1 MMLARH
7 LNQQTL
13 QQYQQTIPYRFQQ
26 QTPKAYLVLHQLQ
39 TPTKQTAINAV
50 QIHIDTIIAP
60 TLHLHWN
67 LNPHLR
73 LLQNTIPLSTH
84 LSQQPHLSRH
94 CSLLS
99 LPFTFPGLLF
109 HLPQAPQLPHHCFVP
124 KSQSWEKR

>member
-1 MMLARH
+1 MMLAHH

-13 QQYQQTIPYRFQQ
+13 QQYQQKIPYRFQQ
-26 QTPKAYLVLHQLQ
+26 HTSKAYLVLHQLQ

-73 LLQNTIPLSTH
+73 LL
-84 LSQQPHLSRH
+84 
-94 CSLLS
+94 
-99 LPFTFPGLLF
+99 
-109 HLPQAPQLPHHCFVP
+109 
-124 KSQSWEKR
+124 